1 VDEGTVKLT
10 VASVLPATA
19 VTFVGDPG
27 NVNTGTTTDTQ
38 GTPAQFSN
46 AAFFQRTLISSR
58 LNEALRFISLGEI
71 SLVNNSPIG
80 FPPFEFTCAKQITGN
95 NSNAKILNII

>member
-1 VDEGTVKLT
+1 MSETVLVPQVKDG
-10 VASVLPATA
+10 A
-19 VTFVGDPG
+19 VT
-27 NVNTGTTTDTQ
+27 Q
-38 GTPAQFSN
+38 GAPVQFSK

-58 LNEALRFISLGEI
+58 LNEAFRFISLGEI

-80 FPPFEFTCAKQITGN
+80 FSPLEFTCAKQITGS